1 MQIEVRSLQ
10 KTYGRVQ
17 AVRDVSFDVAEG
29 QLLVILGPSGCGK
42 TTVLR
47 LIAGLEPVSA
57 GEIRIAGVDVTLLP
71 PDRRNISMVFQSY
84 ALFPHLSVRENI
96 IFGLKVRKVPGP
108 EIERRLARVIQLLG
122 LGQRLDAKPG
132 ELSGGMQQRVALGR
146 AIIAEKPVTLMDEPL
161 SNLDAR
167 LRNAM
172 RREICALQRR
182 LGISMVYVT
191 HDQVEAMT
199 MADRILLMREGSI
212 VQDDVPESFYERP
225 ANIFVAR
232 FIGTP
237 PMNILPLCNAAGGAA
252 LTPDGPVLY
261 PGLDGSRFK
270 LGIRPENLRLADK
283 GHAAVVTGKEYLGSD
298 TFIACAING
307 HEAIVRTRGM
317 SDLAPGTPIS
327 LTWNPKT
334 LCLFDAHTEMRID
347 GAPEADPLP

>member
-47 LIAGLEPVSA
+47 IIAGLEPVSA

-212 VQDDVPESFYERP
+212 VQDDVPESFYERTPSGKRGWTRKSRPPPGPSWLRWGKSSSSATP
-225 ANIFVAR
+225 AAR
-232 FIGTP
+232 
-237 PMNILPLCNAAGGAA
+237 
-252 LTPDGPVLY
+252 
-261 PGLDGSRFK
+261 
-270 LGIRPENLRLADK
+270 
-283 GHAAVVTGKEYLGSD
+283 
-298 TFIACAING
+298 
-307 HEAIVRTRGM
+307 
-317 SDLAPGTPIS
+317 
-327 LTWNPKT
+327 
-334 LCLFDAHTEMRID
+334 
-347 GAPEADPLP
+347 